1 MLHLACR
8 KNGNLFPKNRFCGL
22 QNARVIHPFVLF
34 SLEVHYGMLFSLHA
48 GKGKYCMWPFKKRG
62 NLFFNIK
69 FCGLQMVQFECSRVM
84 RPLLSFTFGSHL
96 GAPFFLHSGYYS
108 EVNDSKECITLGHS
122 KRTIWS
128 PQNLFYTRI
137 FHFYRRRSRKVIM
150 W

>member
-1 MLHLACR
+1 
-8 KNGNLFPKNRFCGL
+8 
-22 QNARVIHPFVLF
+22 
-34 SLEVHYGMLFSLHA
+34 
-48 GKGKYCMWPFKKRG
+48 
-62 NLFFNIK
+62 
-69 FCGLQMVQFECSRVM
+69 MVQFECSRVM

-137 FHFYRRRSRKVIM
+137 FHFLKDGCSISFSCLYADRGLHHTVGPVRFGFRKKRTLQ
-150 W
+150 WTP